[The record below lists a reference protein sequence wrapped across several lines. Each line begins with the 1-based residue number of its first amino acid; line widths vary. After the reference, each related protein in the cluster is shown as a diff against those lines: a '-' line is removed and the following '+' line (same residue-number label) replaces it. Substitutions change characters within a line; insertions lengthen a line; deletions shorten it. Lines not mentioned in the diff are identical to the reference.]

1 MTKGTY
7 NYENLILYCNDN
19 NIILL
24 QQYDNIKVTRDTLI
38 NGKCNNLDCNNN
50 FNKTFRQ
57 LKKSKNYCNL
67 CTKINTKIKV
77 ENTCLLKY
85 GVKSIFNST
94 EMKKIMKDAIME
106 KYGVDNISKS
116 NEIKHKKEITC
127 LKNYGVSVS
136 FKSPEIK
143 ETIKQSYLKNSV

>member
-1 MTKGTY
+1 
-7 NYENLILYCNDN
+7 
-19 NIILL
+19 
-24 QQYDNIKVTRDTLI
+24 
-38 NGKCNNLDCNNN
+38 
-50 FNKTFRQ
+50 
-57 LKKSKNYCNL
+57 
-67 CTKINTKIKV
+67 
-77 ENTCLLKY
+77 
-85 GVKSIFNST
+85 
-94 EMKKIMKDAIME
+94 MKKIMKDAIME